1 MEQGLLGLELVG
13 VKRSDDLL
21 PGQVANGYQVVVG
34 AEEQLALIVV
44 HILNGMTMREILVE
58 QFRPIFLYLEK
69 SDTHIISSR
78 AQQAPVK
85 IEAHTVLNTLQL
97 TIVASL
103 LAKSAWKRYFSCS
116 TLPDSKD

>member
-21 PGQVANGYQVVVG
+21 PGQVANGDHVVVS

-44 HILNGMTMREILVE
+44 HVLNRMTMREILVDH
-58 QFRPIFLYLEK
+58 FRSIFLYLEK

-78 AQQAPVK
+78 AQQASVK
-85 IEAHTVLNTLQL
+85 IEAHAVLNTLQL

-103 LAKSAWKRYFSCS
+103 LAKSA
-116 TLPDSKD
+116 